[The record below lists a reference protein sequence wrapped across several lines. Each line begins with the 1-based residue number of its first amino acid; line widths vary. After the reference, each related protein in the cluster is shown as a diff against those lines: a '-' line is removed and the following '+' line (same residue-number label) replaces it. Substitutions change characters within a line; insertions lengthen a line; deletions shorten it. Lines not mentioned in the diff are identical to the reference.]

1 MGIIISV
8 ISAVVGGRLFS
19 LSLHPLEVGVGKHG
33 NRTADQQLAYD
44 SKNSAAALAV
54 ILQLVRGTDS
64 LTVDN
69 LRGWVCN
76 SRFSAVIT
84 EDSRCLHQQGNV

>member
-1 MGIIISV
+1 MIV
-8 ISAVVGGRLFS
+8 
-19 LSLHPLEVGVGKHG
+19 K
-33 NRTADQQLAYD
+33 Y
-44 SKNSAAALAV
+44 AAALAV